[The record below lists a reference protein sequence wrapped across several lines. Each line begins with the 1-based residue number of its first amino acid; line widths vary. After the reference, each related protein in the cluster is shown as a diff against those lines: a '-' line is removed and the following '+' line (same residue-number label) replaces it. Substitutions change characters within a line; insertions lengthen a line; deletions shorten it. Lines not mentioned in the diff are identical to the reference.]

1 MPYLGKNYILEL
13 ILRAA
18 NKNHIAAYKLNVDL
32 DNSLPGLM
40 ICMPNGRTL
49 FVYTRTD
56 AKDISNAERKTY
68 EELKANK
75 QSVYI
80 VTSDEVESF
89 ITWILEEVEAM
100 E

>member
-1 MPYLGKNYILEL
+1 MPYLGKGYILGL

-18 NKNHIAAYKLNVDL
+18 KKNHIAAYKLNTDL
-32 DNSLPGLM
+32 DNSLPGIM
-40 ICMPNGRTL
+40 VCMPNGRTL
-49 FVYTRTD
+49 FVYARTD
-56 AKDISNAERKTY
+56 AKDISDAERKTY
-68 EELKANK
+68 EELKMNR

-80 VTSDEVESF
+80 VTGDEVQSF